1 MTAYEHLQN
10 TLINNFE
17 NVILNKDKFSRLIMI
32 GAVEA
37 LKADS

>member
-1 MTAYEHLQN
+1 MIAYEHLQN

-17 NVILNKDKFSRLIMI
+17 NLILNKDKFIILIMI